1 MVILIGGGG
10 EPGGVGWKGGCG
22 GGLLTS
28 LSFPLLQSSRVSPL
42 RSQSLPVS
50 GNTAILNGFPVL
62 HLRPP
67 PPPLSLTLPHLPSQ
81 PSLGCIP
88 STFPPPAFP
97 PRSLL
102 FGAPPCAVHSP
113 PPRPTN
119 QYSVPPPC
127 PHPTSLTFGSLINYG
142 WGLSHHI

>member
-67 PPPLSLTLPHLPSQ
+67 PHPSPLPCPTFPLSHLLVGS
-81 PSLGCIP
+81 
-88 STFPPPAFP
+88 PPPSRP
-97 PRSLL
+97 PPFLPALFSLEP
-102 FGAPPCAVHSP
+102 PPCAVHS